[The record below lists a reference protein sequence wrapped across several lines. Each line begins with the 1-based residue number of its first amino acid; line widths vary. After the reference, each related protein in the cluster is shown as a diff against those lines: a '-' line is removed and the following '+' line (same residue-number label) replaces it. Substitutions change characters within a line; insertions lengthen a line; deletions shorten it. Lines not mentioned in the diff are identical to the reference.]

1 MSQTAT
7 TLLRSVPVMPSYTEQ
22 DHETWATL
30 YREQMKRVPDY
41 ACELFLR
48 GLPRLQFDPDRLP
61 DPQAISARLHRE
73 TGWSLSDAQNEY
85 LNAVEWFEHL
95 CERRFPVTNY
105 IRKPEELEFTPL
117 PDVFHD
123 YFGHLAYFTDPYFAD
138 LAQAFAPLF
147 FAGDARQQ
155 LEISRLWWYTTEFG
169 LIREGGKLK
178 AFGAGL
184 ISSIAEM
191 QKAFA
196 PDTLR
201 VPFDIRQAAG
211 LDSAKYHMHSL
222 YFVFD
227 DVQQIYDIIR
237 DYARMEG
244 LPEPVTSH

>member
-1 MSQTAT
+1 MTLT
-7 TLLRSVPVMPSYTEQ
+7 TNIRSVPRMPNYTAQ

-41 ACELFLR
+41 ACELFLV
-48 GLPRLQFDPDRLP
+48 GLPKLQFDPQRLP
-61 DPQAISARLHRE
+61 DPQVISARLE
-73 TGWSLSDAQNEY
+73 ELTGWTLSDAQNEY

-95 CERRFPVTNY
+95 RERRFPVTNY
-105 IRKPEELEFTPL
+105 IRKPDELEFTPL

-138 LAQAFAPLF
+138 LAYMFAPLF
-147 FAGDARQQ
+147 FAGDERQQ

-169 LIREGGKLK
+169 LIRERGKLK

-196 PDTLR
+196 PETTR
-201 VPFDIRQAAG
+201 VPFDIRRAAE
-211 LDSAKYHMHSL
+211 LPSAVYSMHAL

-227 DVQQIYDIIR
+227 DVEQIYNIMR

-244 LPEPVTSH
+244 LPEPGVGS

>member
-1 MSQTAT
+1 
-7 TLLRSVPVMPSYTEQ
+7 MPSYTEQ

-95 CERRFPVTNY
+95 RERRFPVTNY

-191 QKAFA
+191 QKRLPQTRCACLSTFA
-196 PDTLR
+196 
-201 VPFDIRQAAG
+201 QAAG
-211 LDSAKYHMHSL
+211 WTRPSIICTACTLSSTMCSRSTTSFAITRRWRGCPSL
-222 YFVFD
+222 
-227 DVQQIYDIIR
+227 
-237 DYARMEG
+237 
-244 LPEPVTSH
+244 